1 MKLLSN
7 IALLGALLVVVAG
20 LEVIAIPL
28 RLFDAALGDRPC
40 TPP

>member
-7 IALLGALLVVVAG
+7 IALLGALLVVVAA
-20 LEVIAIPL
+20 LEVIAMPF
-28 RLFDAALGDRPC
+28 RLLDAALGDRPC